1 VSRERARRRAARLA
15 EEERERALRA
25 RRVARRQR
33 RRALVRRLTP
43 RLPDRRTGRLF
54 ARRSRGERAGIA
66 VLSLAVLAVIWV
78 LVDDLALRLALAAVT
93 LLALPAFVVIAL
105 DRRT

>member
-1 VSRERARRRAARLA
+1 VSKDRARRRAERLA
-15 EEERERALRA
+15 EVERARLLRA
-25 RRVARRQR
+25 KSVARRQR

-43 RLPDRRTGRLF
+43 RLPHRRTGRLF
-54 ARRSRGERAGIA
+54 ARRSRGERAGMV
-66 VLSLAVLAVIWV
+66 VLSLTVLALIWV
-78 LVDDLALRLALAAVT
+78 LVDNLALRLALIALT

>member
-1 VSRERARRRAARLA
+1 MSRERARRRAEREAVLA
-15 EEERERALRA
+15 RERAVRQ

-43 RLPDRRTGRLF
+43 QVRRGRSGRL
-54 ARRSRGERAGIA
+54 ARHTRGERAAI
-66 VLSLAVLAVIWV
+66 VLLTGAAIFSIWTF
-78 LVDDLALRLALAAVT
+78 VDNLALRIALIV
-93 LLALPAFVVIAL
+93 LLLLVLPAIVVIAL